1 MAAGKPSVRATS
13 GVGGYFASTRSGLV
27 SAAVTIPLLLLYNLG
42 LLVPGNREMNA
53 ADLLSF
59 AVTNAGGPKVF
70 LAVNGVLLVSSLIL
84 IVVLIRK
91 GLFRPGHWFLLGL
104 EGLMYGLLLGHG
116 VVWVLGQS
124 HVLAVAGAPQRGI
137 LQVLSLSAGAGYWEE
152 LVFRLLLVGGPIALA
167 GRLATRSPL
176 AARIVT
182 GCLAVTISSFLFS
195 LAHYIGSESFEPY
208 SFWYRTLSGYVF
220 AAIFLTRGFG
230 VAAYT
235 HFLYDVIVML

>member
-1 MAAGKPSVRATS
+1 MAAGRPSVRATS
-13 GVGGYFASTRSGLV
+13 GVGGYFVSTRSGLV

-59 AVTNAGGPKVF
+59 AVAAGGPKVF
-70 LAVNGVLLVSSLIL
+70 LAVNGVLLVTSL
-84 IVVLIRK
+84 VLIGVLVRK
-91 GLFRPGHWFLLGL
+91 GLFRPGHWLLLGL
-104 EGLMYGLLLGHG
+104 EGLLYGLLLGQG
-116 VVWVLGQS
+116 VVWVLGKA

-167 GRLATRSPL
+167 GRIAKGRPL
-176 AARIVT
+176 AARVVT
-182 GCLAVTISSFLFS
+182 GCLAVTVSSFLFS
-195 LAHYIGSESFEPY
+195 LAHYIGSESFDPY
-208 SFWYRTLSGYVF
+208 SFWYRALSGYVF